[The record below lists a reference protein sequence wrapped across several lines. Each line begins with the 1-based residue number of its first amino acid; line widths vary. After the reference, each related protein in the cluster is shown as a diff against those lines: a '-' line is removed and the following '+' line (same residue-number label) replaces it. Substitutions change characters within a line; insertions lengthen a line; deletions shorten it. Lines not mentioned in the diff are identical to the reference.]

1 MFKGSIIYLWVLCT
15 VVFASCGDSLPK
27 NACDCRE
34 KSTALNDEIHEL
46 DSKLQTFTIVTRQ
59 TYKEK
64 VRELIEKAVYADS
77 VQVHCRKIYKRDN
90 NYCMEKN
97 TSFWDCGEFIVI
109 RSEELRQKYTGNWD
123 KDSVRLTLLNDPE
136 NPASLLAYLNREKY
150 GTWPVSYGP
159 YGNNVD
165 STNNNDTLFVKRFA
179 IRQGQK
185 TIGVFKSQKHA
196 RDYIQ
201 TAKLQGVTIAD
212 TFVTVRDTVQ
222 VFPRMWSSKQFRKST

>member
-15 VVFASCGDSLPK
+15 VVFASCGDSLPN

-46 DSKLQTFTIVTRQ
+46 DSKLQAFNTGAKQ

-97 TSFWDCGEFIVI
+97 ASLWDCGEFIVM
-109 RSEELRQKYTGNWD
+109 RREDLRQKYSGNWER
-123 KDSVRLTLLNDPE
+123 DSTRLTLLNDPE

-150 GTWPVSYGP
+150 GTWPILYGP
-159 YGNNVD
+159 YLD
-165 STNNNDTLFVKRFA
+165 SADSINTDTLFVKRFA

-201 TAKLQGVTIAD
+201 AAKLHSVTIAD
-212 TFVTVRDTVQ
+212 TFVAARDTIQ
-222 VFPRMWSSKQFRKST
+222 FFPRMWNSKQFRKSK